1 MSVRLQFCQ
10 TISALSGFL
19 FWIITKEARRPSTKQ
34 VWTWKYSFKYFADQ
48 GLRGWIC
55 IQEAAWGTSSLSSL
69 WVLLTQKTSLSGGQM
84 PELGNGVLHHYRPPR
99 HINEQPQIIFLLL
112 CVSHWESGT
121 LWEKVLWILFHTI
134 LLQNVCVASEVVSEL
149 WKQLSKNRPIP
160 WHGRKVLLE
169 LWNAGRHFSRN
180 ILWALQLF
188 LGNVYMW
195 TETSHYTLQYTQLC
209 LVYCCKANMEF
220 HRP

>member
-1 MSVRLQFCQ
+1 MVFFSESSQ
-10 TISALSGFL
+10 
-19 FWIITKEARRPSTKQ
+19 RRPEDLPQSRYEPGNTLSNILQIKAYVAEFVFRKLLGEQ
-34 VWTWKYSFKYFADQ
+34 V
-48 GLRGWIC
+48 
-55 IQEAAWGTSSLSSL
+55 LSSL

-84 PELGNGVLHHYRPPR
+84 PEFGNGVLHHYRPPR
-99 HINEQPQIIFLLL
+99 HINEQSQIIFLLL

-121 LWEKVLWILFHTI
+121 LWKKILWILFYMI
-134 LLQNVCVASEVVSEL
+134 LLQNVCVAPEVVSEV

-188 LGNVYMW
+188 LSNVYMW